1 MRDLRKKVLLGVDI
15 NKEIVFG
22 EMDIQNLVQVSI
34 RLDHLTEI
42 I

>member
-22 EMDIQNLVQVSI
+22 EM
-34 RLDHLTEI
+34 EI
-42 I
+42 THRI